1 MNSYLSNSLDVFAS
15 FDNVSVGFW
24 KCSDS
29 SLFSFYL
36 ITGKP
41 TVLNN
46 STIYVFGN
54 LGSISNITFLIDCYP
69 KPVVS
74 WIQTLGGKLGTWNV
88 VDQIGGKFK
97 VQSTVLPSKPNHLG
111 NYKALVR
118 NSEGS
123 EELTVILYGYGKNMY
138 CHASSYYYD
147 LIN

>member
-1 MNSYLSNSLDVFAS
+1 MCLPLSTIFLMDFA
-15 FDNVSVGFW
+15 NVQRIW
-24 KCSDS
+24 

-41 TVLNN
+41 TVLNG
-46 STIYVFGN
+46 STIYVFAK
-54 LGSISNITFLIDCYP
+54 LGSISNVTFLVDCYP

-88 VDQIGGKFK
+88 IYQNGGKFK
-97 VQSTVLPSKPNHLG
+97 VQSTLLPSKPNHLG

-123 EELTVILYGYGKNMY
+123 EELTLILYRYGKIMY
-138 CHASSYYYD
+138 FHTSSDIVY
-147 LIN
+147 

>member
-1 MNSYLSNSLDVFAS
+1 MDVFAS
-15 FDNVSVGFW
+15 FDNFSVGFW
-24 KCSDS
+24 KYSDN
-29 SLFSFYL
+29 SLFLFYL

-54 LGSISNITFLIDCYP
+54 LGSISNITFLVDCYP

-123 EELTVILYGYGKNMY
+123 EKLTVILYGYGKNMY
-138 CHASSYYYD
+138 FHASSYYYD